1 MRTVMGLEGNASE
14 QENRGILMS
23 VTKEDVF
30 GILRGYINSAALGS
44 ALELGLFWL
53 LDEEPKDAANVAR
66 ALGIHEMRCEHWL
79 ELLRNMSFLDRINEK
94 YTSSADARSGIL
106 ETLSKESWFLLAQE
120 ARERL
125 PAVNDLVIHLLK
137 PISTW
142 RAQGLSPPNYVS
154 QMKDNP
160 ERARRFTR
168 MLYEIHLPLAE
179 TLAISL
185 DMTDV
190 SRLMDLGGGSG
201 VMTFELLKQH
211 SHLTAVVV
219 DIANVCAAGREIAK
233 EKSMEERVTYHSADF
248 VHDNLPRGFDMIL
261 ECDVGIYGE
270 SFFRKLQDSLNPNG
284 RLVIVDELA
293 QEGSSSPSSRN
304 VQPGYSFLASL
315 DNPDFSF
322 LTVTEVIDQLTRV
335 GFQEISESRTSDNMT
350 IIQALWIGA

>member
-1 MRTVMGLEGNASE
+1 
-14 QENRGILMS
+14 MS

-30 GILRGYINSAALGS
+30 SILRGYINSAALGS

-53 LDEEPKDAANVAR
+53 LDDEPKDAADVAR

-79 ELLRNMSFLDRINEK
+79 ELLRNMSFLDRISEK
-94 YTSSADARSGIL
+94 YVPSSYARTGIL
-106 ETLSKESWFLLAQE
+106 ETLSKDSWSLLAQE

-125 PAVNDLVIHLLK
+125 PAVNDLAIHILK

-142 RAQGLSPPNYVS
+142 KAQNLSPPNYVS
-154 QMKDNP
+154 QMEDDP
-160 ERARRFTR
+160 ERAHRFTR
-168 MLYEIHLPLAE
+168 MLYEIHQPLAE
-179 TLAISL
+179 KLAISL

-201 VMTFELLKQH
+201 VVTFGLLKQH

-219 DIANVCAAGREIAK
+219 DIANVCAAGQEIAK
-233 EKSMEERVTYHSADF
+233 EESMEKRVTYHSADF
-248 VHDNLPRGFDMIL
+248 VHDNLPKGFDMII

-270 SFFRKLQDSLNPNG
+270 SLFRKLQDSLNPNG

-293 QEGSSSPSSRN
+293 QEGNSSHSSHN
-304 VQPGYSFLASL
+304 VRPGYSFLASL

-322 LTVTEVIDQLTRV
+322 LTVTEVIDQLTRA
-335 GFQEISESRTSDNMT
+335 GYQDISERKTLDNMT